1 VFSSGAGMNS
11 ENFGNTVLLI
21 DGSSNDT
28 KDIMSLLIEEQYNV
42 FKASSVEE
50 ALHVVEYIYPALVLI
65 NGSSLTRDINE
76 ICIQIRDATSRSI
89 RNIPLIYLEPVNGEY
104 KNNSAS
110 VKEVDACFPF
120 PKFEEPALDQNV
132 QSTGYSCITQL
143 SNNHFLS
150 LLRGHMN
157 IRALKTSVEES
168 HRQLSRAQRIMDR
181 ELSETAKMQRSFL
194 PGIFPY
200 HAELELAALYY
211 PSIKVG
217 GDYYDV
223 NKIDDDH
230 WGLVIADIAGH
241 GTAAAVVMA
250 LTQMV
255 VKEFGKGITS
265 PQQALFKFNEKL
277 NANLSSDH
285 YVTMFYAVLN
295 IQTMEM
301 VYSHAGHVPLMH
313 YLSVD
318 DVIFDMKNEPSFP
331 LRTFEMESYEE
342 RSIVLQPGDKIL
354 FFTDGVTDIQNKQ
367 NVFFGADRLRK
378 VFLDNHQCSCEE
390 MVQRIFNET
399 ESFRQDR
406 DRMDDFTLMTLSRSA
421 KT

>member
-1 VFSSGAGMNS
+1 M
-11 ENFGNTVLLI
+11 GNTVLLI
-21 DGSSNDT
+21 DCSSNDT
-28 KDIMSLLIEEQYNV
+28 KDIICLLTEEHYNV
-42 FKASSVEE
+42 FKAVSVEE
-50 ALHVVEYIYPALVLI
+50 ALHVIEYIYPDLVLI
-65 NGSSLTRDINE
+65 NGSNLTRNIND
-76 ICIQIRDATSRSI
+76 ICIQIRNSI
-89 RNIPLIYLEPVNGEY
+89 TCSFRNVPFIYLESVNG
-104 KNNSAS
+104 
-110 VKEVDACFPF
+110 VPQQDFTTLKEVDDCFLFLRNRESISGENSNP
-120 PKFEEPALDQNV
+120 EEWDRI
-132 QSTGYSCITQL
+132 SHL
-143 SNNHFLS
+143 SNKQLLS
-150 LLRGHMN
+150 MIRSHMQ
-157 IRALKTSVEES
+157 IHALKNSVEES
-168 HRQLSRAQRIMDR
+168 HRQLSHAQRLMDR

-194 PGIFPY
+194 PDIFPY
-200 HAELELAALYY
+200 HAELELAALYH

-223 NKIDDDH
+223 IQIDEDH

-255 VKEFGKGITS
+255 VKEFGKGIVS
-265 PQQALFKFNEKL
+265 PQQALFLFNDKL

-313 YLSVD
+313 YIASD
-318 DVIFDMKNEPSFP
+318 NVIFDMKNEPSFP
-331 LRTFEMESYEE
+331 LRTFEMEEYEE
-342 RSIVLQPGDKIL
+342 RRITLQPGDKIL

-367 NVFFGADRLRK
+367 NEFFGADRLRE
-378 VFLDNHQCSCEE
+378 VFLINNQCSCNEL
-390 MVQRIFNET
+390 VQRIFDET